1 MPAHTNINA
10 YFMPMSSSRNPDNK
24 PLNQHQWIYAP
35 QNLSPLSGNQTKVA
49 EKKKKTVDTREGSAW
64 GSCRKGSSALM
75 IAVIYIHLFNTNI
88 VIIAFLF
95 CYIYPKFHPHK
106 YSFQPPGSVSLLN
119 GIVYVTHLESTLN
132 MLSTGFV
139 FFQRRNILADPY
151 LV

>member
-1 MPAHTNINA
+1 MLTSCLCLLHAILITNHLISTSG
-10 YFMPMSSSRNPDNK
+10 YTRLKTCP
-24 PLNQHQWIYAP
+24 PLAGIKQKWQ
-35 QNLSPLSGNQTKVA
+35 K
-49 EKKKKTVDTREGSAW
+49 KKKKTVDTREGSAW